1 MLHRNQSFQSDKQS
15 YNGESVKEI
24 NGMDIKMI
32 NFGENAELK
41 AILNK
46 FHDKDDTQEMNDKY
60 VIIIFFLILLF
71 YYEFLER
78 NFEGNHR

>member
-1 MLHRNQSFQSDKQS
+1 
-15 YNGESVKEI
+15 
-24 NGMDIKMI
+24 MI

-60 VIIIFFLILLF
+60 VIILFFLILLF